1 MPVLT
6 FIDITG
12 IQEFVFLSNR
22 LSDAVAGS
30 VLVER
35 ATGRNGVLSEL
46 APKNGGEVIIAA
58 GGNAQIRFGDMAS
71 ARRFAAEYSRGLFE
85 RAPGLEAVIRHR
97 EYADNELARTIKAL
111 QRDITKA
118 KLTREPSARP
128 LGLSVTAECSE
139 TRLPATCIVRQ
150 ATDEPPILAASSIEA
165 RRCSSLRQSSDPV
178 FPSFQEGKGPVVDLI
193 YPLDIDNLGR
203 SRTDTSLI
211 GVVHVDGNRMGS
223 RLAQWLEEQSERGVS
238 DEVLE
243 AEYRKISG
251 AIDELSKRCSKAISE
266 RIRDAIR
273 WRDGSSLGEGSTQSP
288 GKAERAYVL
297 HSSILDEDFPLK
309 RVREGARDVVYL
321 PVRPIIAGGD
331 DITFVCDGRIA
342 LDLAETMLRC
352 FMENPIYGLE
362 KVTASAG
369 VAIGKSHAPFKR
381 LYDVAERLCQSAKH
395 HLHEQRL
402 DDSCM
407 DWHIGLPRVDSIDAL
422 RKQVYTSPDGAY
434 RLTCRP
440 YPLGTSPDQ
449 AETWTWLS
457 ETILGSRSRN
467 TTALFGEDWQRHR
480 TKLNS
485 LRTALINGPDVVEK
499 SVESWNVLSGI
510 PRLPGGND
518 LARRGFIG
526 RHTPFLDAIELIDIH
541 FPLGKE

>member
-1 MPVLT
+1 MPVRT

-30 VLVER
+30 VLVEW

-46 APKNGGEVIIAA
+46 APKNGGEVKIAA
-58 GGNAQIRFGDMAS
+58 GGNAQIRFGDMPS
-71 ARRFAAEYSRGLFE
+71 ARRFAAEYSRGLLE
-85 RAPGLEAVIRHR
+85 RAPGLDAVIRHR
-97 EYADNELARTIKAL
+97 EYADNELAKTIKAL
-111 QRDITKA
+111 QRDIRKA
-118 KLTREPSARP
+118 KLTREPSVRP

-139 TRLPATCIVRQ
+139 TRLPATCIVRRT
-150 ATDEPPILAASSIEA
+150 TDEPPILTASSIEA
-165 RRCSSLRQSSDPV
+165 RRCSSLRQFSDPV
-178 FPSFQEGKGPVVDLI
+178 FPSFQEGEGPVVDLV

-203 SRTDTSLI
+203 SRADTSLI
-211 GVVHVDGNRMGS
+211 GVVHVDGNKMGS
-223 RLAQWLEEQSERGVS
+223 RLAKWLEEQSERGVS

-243 AEYRKISG
+243 AEYGKISG

-273 WRDGSSLGEGSTQSP
+273 WRPRSSLGEGSTQSP
-288 GKAERAYVL
+288 GKAEGSYVL
-297 HSSILDEDFPLK
+297 YSSILGEEFPLK
-309 RVREGARDVVYL
+309 RVRERARDIVYL

-342 LDLAETMLRC
+342 LDLAETMLRR
-352 FMENPIYGLE
+352 FMENPIYGLG

-369 VAIGKSHAPFKR
+369 IAIGKSHTPFKR
-381 LYDVAERLCQSAKH
+381 LYDVAERLCKSAKH
-395 HLHEQRL
+395 HLHEKRL
-402 DDSCM
+402 NGSCM
-407 DWHIGLPRVDSIDAL
+407 DWHIGLPRVDSVDAL

-440 YPLGTSPDQ
+440 YPLGTSPDE

-457 ETILGSRSRN
+457 ETILGSRGRK
-467 TTALFGEDWQRHR
+467 TTALFSEDWQRHR

-485 LRTALINGPDVVEK
+485 LRTGLINGPDAVERA
-499 SVESWNVLSGI
+499 VESWGVLAGI
-510 PRLPGGND
+510 PPLPGGDD

-526 RHTPFLDAIELIDIH
+526 TRTPFLDAIELIDIH